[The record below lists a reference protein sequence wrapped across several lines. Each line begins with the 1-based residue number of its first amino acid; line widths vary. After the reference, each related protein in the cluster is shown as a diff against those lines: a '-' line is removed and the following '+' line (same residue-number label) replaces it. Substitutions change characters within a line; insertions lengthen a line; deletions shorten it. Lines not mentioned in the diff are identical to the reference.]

1 MLGWTENLAFDE
13 LGRMWVSMTFLDRVD
28 AYTPDG
34 RIVASVAARA
44 PGGIAL
50 GPDGRMHV
58 ATGTG

>member
-1 MLGWTENLAFDE
+1 
-13 LGRMWVSMTFLDRVD
+13 MWVSMTFLDRVD